1 MIPSLKGLFNI
12 LALLVVTNA
21 TAGENGSL
29 SFRRKSNDRHKN
41 RANLSLTLALSLSL
55 SLFPLLG
62 NLLSTKMTQNQKIQE
77 TKKDHKTAIEIN
89 QRTFQG

>member
-29 SFRRKSNDRHKN
+29 SFRRESNDRLDRHKS
-41 RANLSLTLALSLSL
+41 RANHSLTLALSLPHSL
-55 SLFPLLG
+55 SLSFHCWAT
-62 NLLSTKMTQNQKIQE
+62 NFRRK
-77 TKKDHKTAIEIN
+77 
-89 QRTFQG
+89 